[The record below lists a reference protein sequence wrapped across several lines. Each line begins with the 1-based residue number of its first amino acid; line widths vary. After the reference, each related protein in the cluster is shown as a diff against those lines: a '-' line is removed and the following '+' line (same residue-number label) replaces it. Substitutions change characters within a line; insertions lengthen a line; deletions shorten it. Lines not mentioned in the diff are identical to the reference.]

1 MNKNPKITYEVEDS
15 VAILTINRPERKNAL
30 DGETL
35 EMLNTAMDLAEEDL
49 NIKAIIITG
58 TGNTFSSGF
67 DLKDQLEKSPK
78 GKEWKNILDLDFK
91 TIMRFW
97 HSPKPT
103 IAAVR
108 GACLAGAFE
117 LALACD
123 ITIASKDAFFGEP
136 ELRFGAGIVTMIL
149 PWVTGVKA
157 AKEIILLGKDN
168 IPAEEA
174 LRLGLVTRLTETNL
188 LQKKA
193 KEIALNLA
201 EIDPNLIKDTKKA
214 INQSYEVQGLLKSLQ
229 NSLDI
234 DYEIESKGSPDKI
247 RFMEIARNQGMKEAI
262 AYRNRRFKPDA

>member
-49 NIKAIIITG
+49 NIKAIVITG

>member
-35 EMLNTAMDLAEEDL
+35 EMLNTAMDLAEEAL

>member
-1 MNKNPKITYEVEDS
+1 
-15 VAILTINRPERKNAL
+15 
-30 DGETL
+30 
-35 EMLNTAMDLAEEDL
+35 
-49 NIKAIIITG
+49 
-58 TGNTFSSGF
+58 
-67 DLKDQLEKSPK
+67 
-78 GKEWKNILDLDFK
+78 
-91 TIMRFW
+91 
-97 HSPKPT
+97 
-103 IAAVR
+103 
-108 GACLAGAFE
+108 
-117 LALACD
+117 
-123 ITIASKDAFFGEP
+123 
-136 ELRFGAGIVTMIL
+136 MIL

>member
-35 EMLNTAMDLAEEDL
+35 EMLNTAMDLAEEAL

-214 INQSYEVQGLLKSLQ
+214 INQSYELQGLLKSLQ